1 MINIEDEWLTG
12 LIVRRLLPLLIF
24 FALVSQGQALPTGVD
39 SRGDDGC
46 LCHGGIDE
54 STIVTLSGLPEQY
67 NSSQEYN
74 ITLTIESPV
83 GQDVVQGGFRILISE
98 GELVGDGWQLL
109 DNGYTHTSEIN
120 DRRAWNAVWIAPENT
135 DKLATFII
143 HGNAVNGDNSPTGD
157 EWNSQSLAIP
167 GPDYTGDS
175 TAPEISNKPT
185 NSELLVGGLAITLIV
200 GLAILAVRD

>member
-12 LIVRRLLPLLIF
+12 LIVRRLLPLLIL

-54 STIVTLSGLPEQY
+54 STAVTLSGLPEQY